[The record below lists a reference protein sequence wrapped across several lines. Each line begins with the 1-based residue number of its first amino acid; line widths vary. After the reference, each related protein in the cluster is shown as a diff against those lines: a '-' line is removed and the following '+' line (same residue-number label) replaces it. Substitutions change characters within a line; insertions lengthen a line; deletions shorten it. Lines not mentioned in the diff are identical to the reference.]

1 MSKKDKQKDK
11 NNSNQAQVVIPSK
24 KVRLGDLKINDQLH
38 LKGDVTGTII
48 QLDIH
53 TLEVRIPDDYV
64 AIAYRVDNGPFAGGF
79 GTFFKPIDETTRVVL
94 SAPEVRQEAVAKA
107 VSKLNPLN
115 WSFWSKK
122 KDKNKKDDNNNQ
134 SKKEDK
140 KD

>member
-11 NNSNQAQVVIPSK
+11 SNNQSQVVVPSK
-24 KVRLGDLKINDQLH
+24 KVGLIDLKKGDKLL

-64 AIAYRVDNGPFAGGF
+64 AIAYRVDNGPFAGGI

-122 KDKNKKDDNNNQ
+122 KDKDKKDDNNNQ

>member
-11 NNSNQAQVVIPSK
+11 SNNNQAQVVIPSK
-24 KVRLGDLKINDQLH
+24 KVRLGDLRINDQLH

-94 SAPEVRQEAVAKA
+94 TAPEARQEAVVKA

-115 WSFWSKK
+115 WSFWSKMKNQGK
-122 KDKNKKDDNNNQ
+122 KDNNQ
-134 SKKEDK
+134 SKKDDK